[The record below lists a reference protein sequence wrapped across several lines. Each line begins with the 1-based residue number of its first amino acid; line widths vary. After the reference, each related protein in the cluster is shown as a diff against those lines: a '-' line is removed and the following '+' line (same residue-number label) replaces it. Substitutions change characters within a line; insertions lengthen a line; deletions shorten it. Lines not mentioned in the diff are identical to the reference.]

1 MVQERAHSQKPG
13 AQLHLKD
20 RVRSCP
26 LPQPFLLAVYTGK
39 EDTVQMGLCRR
50 G

>member
-1 MVQERAHSQKPG
+1 MQEKAHSQKPG

-20 RVRSCP
+20 RVRTCP
-26 LPQPFLLAVYTGK
+26 LPQPFLLPVYVSK
-39 EDTVQMGLCRR
+39 EDTVQIGLCRR